1 MLNAAAAAA
10 ALVRNYF
17 WTMTERKR
25 VYECLRRH
33 LHRVPAAAAAA
44 AAVGSIYN
52 TEQVTPNSKQF
63 TTCRGGATSLLLGCA
78 DDDDAFDKK
87 SQQNEPTYRAPSP
100 TTQLVSTSYWTQH
113 ARSCWL

>member
-44 AAVGSIYN
+44 AVGSIYN
-52 TEQVTPNSKQF
+52 TEQVTPNSKQL
-63 TTCRGGATSLLLGCA
+63 TTCRGGGATSLLLGCA

-87 SQQNEPTYRAPSP
+87 NLSKLNRPTVR
-100 TTQLVSTSYWTQH
+100 LRRL
-113 ARSCWL
+113 RS

>member
-44 AAVGSIYN
+44 AAAVGSIYN
-52 TEQVTPNSKQF
+52 TEQVTPNSKQL

-87 SQQNEPTYRAPSP
+87 NLSKLNRPTVR
-100 TTQLVSTSYWTQH
+100 LRRL
-113 ARSCWL
+113 RS